1 MTSFYKIIY
10 RAFRVNQPHQA
21 NQNPNNWTYHKSS
34 AYISMVILKK
44 PEKLF
49 LNYLGEEAEKFSQ
62 QARHQLS
69 ANMKNLPKLVGILL
83 HADQMAIQ
91 NI

>member
-34 AYISMVILKK
+34 AYISYGNTKK
-44 PEKLF
+44 ALEAIPELPKRGGRKIQPASAASAQREYEKLTQI
-49 LNYLGEEAEKFSQ
+49 G
-62 QARHQLS
+62 
-69 ANMKNLPKLVGILL
+69 GILL
-83 HADQMAIQ
+83 HMVQIAIQ